1 MENLLDFFK
10 NYGLPI
16 TIIAVVGIIILGV
29 LKYCNLFKKIAENKR
44 HYIYFA
50 ISVGLSVLATIIYLL
65 IVGQLTAGYVV
76 AIALAIYAL
85 NQTFYNIFKITPINE
100 LAAKLLDFIIS
111 LFKGKKS
118 ASTSTDAAAD
128 NLPAGD
134 AETAD
139 SVSKPPDD
147 ENNDADS
154 VSRKE

>member
-1 MENLLDFFK
+1 METLLEFFK

-16 TIIAVVGIIILGV
+16 TIIAVVGIVILGI

-65 IVGQLTAGYVV
+65 IVKQFTAGYVV

-100 LAAKLLDFIIS
+100 LGRKLLDFIVSI
-111 LFKGKKS
+111 FKRKNGTKTPEKPAPDKQPDDGTIHADS
-118 ASTSTDAAAD
+118 AQTPPETDA
-128 NLPAGD
+128 
-134 AETAD
+134 
-139 SVSKPPDD
+139 
-147 ENNDADS
+147 EN
-154 VSRKE
+154 K

>member
-1 MENLLDFFK
+1 METLLEFFK

-16 TIIAVVGIIILGV
+16 TIIAVVGIVILGI

-65 IVGQLTAGYVV
+65 IVKQFTAGYVV

-100 LAAKLLDFIIS
+100 LGRKLLDFIVSI
-111 LFKGKKS
+111 FKRKNGTKTPENTTPDKQPDDGTIHADS
-118 ASTSTDAAAD
+118 AQTPPETDA
-128 NLPAGD
+128 
-134 AETAD
+134 
-139 SVSKPPDD
+139 
-147 ENNDADS
+147 EN
-154 VSRKE
+154 K

>member
-1 MENLLDFFK
+1 METLLEFFK

-16 TIIAVVGIIILGV
+16 TIIAVVGIVVLGI

-65 IVGQLTAGYVV
+65 IVKQFAAGYVV

-100 LAAKLLDFIIS
+100 LARKLLDFIVS
-111 LFKGKKS
+111 LFKRKNTAETPAAAAPDKTPDGNAESDDS
-118 ASTSTDAAAD
+118 AQKPPETDA
-128 NLPAGD
+128 
-134 AETAD
+134 
-139 SVSKPPDD
+139 
-147 ENNDADS
+147 EN
-154 VSRKE
+154 K

>member
-16 TIIAVVGIIILGV
+16 TIIAVVGIVILGI

-65 IVGQLTAGYVV
+65 IVKQFTAGYVV

-100 LAAKLLDFIIS
+100 LGRKLLDFIVSI
-111 LFKGKKS
+111 FKRKNGTKTPENTAPDKQPDDGTIHADS
-118 ASTSTDAAAD
+118 AQTPPETDAK
-128 NLPAGD
+128 N
-134 AETAD
+134 
-139 SVSKPPDD
+139 K
-147 ENNDADS
+147 
-154 VSRKE
+154 

>member
-1 MENLLDFFK
+1 METLLEFFK

-16 TIIAVVGIIILGV
+16 TIIAVVGIVILGI

-65 IVGQLTAGYVV
+65 IVKQFTAGYVI

-100 LAAKLLDFIIS
+100 LGRKLLDFIVSIFKHKNGTETNETATPDKQPDSDAIS
-111 LFKGKKS
+111 ADNAK
-118 ASTSTDAAAD
+118 TSLETDA
-128 NLPAGD
+128 
-134 AETAD
+134 
-139 SVSKPPDD
+139 
-147 ENNDADS
+147 ENKN
-154 VSRKE
+154 K

>member
-1 MENLLDFFK
+1 METLLEFFK

-16 TIIAVVGIIILGV
+16 TIIAVVGIVILGI

-65 IVGQLTAGYVV
+65 IVKQFTAGYVV

-100 LAAKLLDFIIS
+100 LGRKLLDFIVSI
-111 LFKGKKS
+111 FKRKNGMQTPENPAPDKQSDDGTIHADS
-118 ASTSTDAAAD
+118 AQTPPDTDA
-128 NLPAGD
+128 
-134 AETAD
+134 
-139 SVSKPPDD
+139 
-147 ENNDADS
+147 ENKIN
-154 VSRKE
+154 K